1 MSKLILAVNA
11 GSSSLKFQ
19 LIKMPEEKLVTKGV
33 IERIGLSDSIFTIH
47 VNGEKLTDIRDI
59 HNHEEA
65 VNIMLDS
72 FKEHE
77 MIKDIT
83 DIQGT
88 GHRVVHGGETFP
100 KSVVVTDEVE
110 SQIEELSELAPLH
123 NPANLMGIRAFRKLL
138 PEIPHVAV
146 FDTSFHQTMPEQAY
160 LYSLPYQ

>member
-1 MSKLILAVNA
+1 
-11 GSSSLKFQ
+11 
-19 LIKMPEEKLVTKGV
+19 V

-123 NPANLMGIRAFRKLL
+123 NPANLMGIRG
-138 PEIPHVAV
+138 H
-146 FDTSFHQTMPEQAY
+146 
-160 LYSLPYQ
+160 SLMERSIKHCNVWDFW

>member
-1 MSKLILAVNA
+1 
-11 GSSSLKFQ
+11 
-19 LIKMPEEKLVTKGV
+19 
-33 IERIGLSDSIFTIH
+33 
-47 VNGEKLTDIRDI
+47 
-59 HNHEEA
+59 
-65 VNIMLDS
+65 MLDS

-160 LYSLPYQ
+160 TMKTMAYVSMVSTVQVINMYLVELLKLLVDQLKI

>member
-77 MIKDIT
+77 ILKTSLIFKEQVIVLYT
-83 DIQGT
+83 
-88 GHRVVHGGETFP
+88 VV
-100 KSVVVTDEVE
+100 K
-110 SQIEELSELAPLH
+110 LSLNQLLL
-123 NPANLMGIRAFRKLL
+123 LMK
-138 PEIPHVAV
+138 
-146 FDTSFHQTMPEQAY
+146 
-160 LYSLPYQ
+160 